1 MLKPALILP
10 VVLLAVPFAW
20 DFFVAYEL
28 GLYLLYGIVGQGL
41 VICWGRAGFLP
52 LGQALFFGIG
62 AYLSGYMLTTFEG
75 SWTAIGLLLIIAT
88 LVPALIAGLVG
99 AMVFNRQI
107 GSGPYFSLITLALAM
122 LGFQLANSAD
132 QITGGFNG
140 MTGIPGLPGIDSY
153 EGLYFVILAALAV
166 STLVVSYVLKAPFG
180 QLLAAVAQNEER
192 LQFFGFRTGMLKAL
206 AFAVSAALAGFA
218 GALYAPHQGIVTPQA
233 VGFLLSAEL
242 VIWSAV
248 GGRNRVLGPVLGAVF
263 IGFLATGLRDMFRFW
278 EVVVA
283 LVFVVV
289 VLRFPEGLS
298 GLVFALG
305 GRFGFRFSDR
315 DTPAR
320 DIQLAAIPPGRD
332 TVLRYDGVRVKI
344 GTVTILNGLTV
355 EISGGGIHCIIGP
368 NGAGKTSAFNALT
381 GKLPVA
387 EGTIAWRGTPITG
400 ERAYR
405 VAARGI
411 GRKFQVP
418 SVFPELSVGQNI
430 DIALWANR
438 MSLIEMFSMRPYRWN
453 STLLAHLEELFP
465 FLGKPDIRAGD
476 LSLGQRQMLEFAL
489 SNLPEPALLLL
500 DEPCAGL
507 SAAETSE
514 MIEAI
519 ADLSRTHDRMLVI
532 IEHDM
537 QVVEKLSDHVIV
549 LHQGRLLANG
559 SLADIK
565 QNADVQAVYAG
576 GAK

>member
-1 MLKPALILP
+1 MLRTALFLP

-52 LGQALFFGIG
+52 LGQALFFGTG
-62 AYLSGYMLTTFEG
+62 AYLSGYVLTSFEASWIAVGLMLV
-75 SWTAIGLLLIIAT
+75 IAS
-88 LVPALIAGLVG
+88 LVPAVIAGIVG

-132 QITGGFNG
+132 KLTGGFNG

-166 STLVVSYVLKAPFG
+166 STLIVTYVLKAPFG

-192 LQFFGFRTGMLKAL
+192 LQFFGFRTGTIKAL
-206 AFAVSAALAGFA
+206 AFAISAALAGFA

-242 VIWSAV
+242 VIWCAV
-248 GGRNRVLGPVLGAVF
+248 GGRNRALGPVLGAVF
-263 IGFLATGLRDMFRFW
+263 IGFLATGLRDIFRFW

-283 LVFVVV
+283 VVFIVV
-289 VLRFPEGLS
+289 VLRFSEGLA
-298 GLVFALG
+298 GLILVAGRRIGLG
-305 GRFGFRFSDR
+305 FSDR
-315 DTPAR
+315 TGPVR
-320 DIQLAAIPPGRD
+320 DVELKAVPPRRA
-332 TVLRYDGVRVKI
+332 VRLRYDGVRVRI
-344 GTVTILNGLTV
+344 GAVTILDGLNLD
-355 EISGGGIHCIIGP
+355 ISGGGIHCIIGP

-381 GKLPVA
+381 GKLPVV
-387 EGTIAWRGTPITG
+387 EGTIAWQGETITG

-418 SVFPELSVGQNI
+418 SIFPQLSVGQNI

-438 MSLIEMFSMRPYRWN
+438 MSHAEMFSMRPYRWR
-453 STLLAHLEELFP
+453 SALLAHLETLFP
-465 FLGKPDIRAGD
+465 FLGKPEVRAGD

-507 SAAETSE
+507 SAIETSE

-549 LHQGRLLANG
+549 LHQGRLLASG
-559 SLADIK
+559 SLAEIR

>member
-1 MLKPALILP
+1 MLRTSFLLP
-10 VVLLAVPFAW
+10 IVLLAVPFVW
-20 DFFVAYEL
+20 DFFAAYEL

-52 LGQALFFGIG
+52 LGQALFFGTG
-62 AYLSGYMLTTFEG
+62 AYISGYFLTNFEG
-75 SWTAIGLLLIIAT
+75 NWLAVGSLLVAAI

-99 AMVFNRQI
+99 AMVFNRRI

-153 EGLYFVILAALAV
+153 EGLYFVILSALAV
-166 STLVVSYVLKAPFG
+166 STLVVTYVLKAPFG
-180 QLLAAVAQNEER
+180 QLLSAVAQNEER
-192 LQFFGFRTGMLKAL
+192 LQFFGFGTGSLKAM
-206 AFAVSAALAGFA
+206 AFAISAALAGFA

-248 GGRNRVLGPVLGAVF
+248 GGRNQVLGPVLGAVF
-263 IGFLATGLRDMFRFW
+263 IGFLAAGLRDDFRFW
-278 EVVVA
+278 EVIVA
-283 LVFVVV
+283 LVFVIV
-289 VLRFPEGLS
+289 VLRFPDGLS
-298 GLVFALG
+298 GLLLAG
-305 GRFGFRFSDR
+305 TRRIGFTIADR
-315 DTPAR
+315 DKAIR
-320 DIQLAAIPPGRD
+320 DIRLAAVPISRD
-332 TVLRYDGVRVKI
+332 PALRFDDVRVRI
-344 GTVTILNGLTV
+344 GAVTILDGLSMN
-355 EISGGGIHCIIGP
+355 ISGGGIHCIIGP

-381 GKLPVA
+381 GKLPVT
-387 EGTIAWRGTPITG
+387 GGSIAWRDEQITG

-405 VAARGI
+405 VAGRGI

-418 SVFPELSVGQNI
+418 SLFPDLSVGQNI

-438 MSLIEMFSMRPYRWN
+438 MSLSEMFSLRPYRWN
-453 STLLAHLEELFP
+453 SALLEHLEKLFP
-465 FLGKPDIRAGD
+465 FLGRPHVRSGD

-507 SAAETSE
+507 SAIETSE

-519 ADLSRTHDRMLVI
+519 AELSRSHDRMLVI

-537 QVVEKLSDHVIV
+537 QVVEKLSDHVVV

-559 SLADIK
+559 TLAEIK
-565 QNADVQAVYAG
+565 RNADVQSVYAG

>member
-1 MLKPALILP
+1 MLRTALFLP
-10 VVLLAVPFAW
+10 IILLAVPFVW

-62 AYLSGYMLTTFEG
+62 AYLSGYVLKSFDG
-75 SWTAIGLLLIIAT
+75 IWIAAAAALLIACV
-88 LVPALIAGLVG
+88 VPALIAGLVG
-99 AMVFNRQI
+99 AMVFDRQI

-166 STLVVSYVLKAPFG
+166 STMIVVYVLKAPFG

-192 LQFFGFRTGMLKAL
+192 LQFFGFRTSTLKAL
-206 AFAVSAALAGFA
+206 AFAISAALAGFA

-242 VIWSAV
+242 VIWTAV
-248 GGRNRVLGPVLGAVF
+248 GGRNRILGPIAGAVF
-263 IGFLATGLRDMFRFW
+263 IGFLAAGLRDIFRFW

-283 LVFVVV
+283 LVFVIV

-298 GLVFALG
+298 GLLLDICSRIG
-305 GRFGFRFSDR
+305 LDFGKRVS
-315 DTPAR
+315 PVR
-320 DIQLAAIPPGRD
+320 DIELAARPQ
-332 TVLRYDGVRVKI
+332 TQTAALHFAGVRV
-344 GTVTILNGLTV
+344 GVGAVTILDGLDLKIT
-355 EISGGGIHCIIGP
+355 GGGIHCIIGP

-387 EGTIAWRGTPITG
+387 EGTVTWQGNVVTG
-400 ERAYR
+400 ERAHR
-405 VAARGI
+405 IAARGI

-418 SVFPELSVGQNI
+418 SVFPSLSVGQNL

-438 MSLIEMFSMRPYRWN
+438 MTYREMFSMRPYRWH
-453 STLLAHLEELFP
+453 SGLLAHLERLFP
-465 FLGKPDIRAGD
+465 FLARPKTPAGD

-489 SNLPEPALLLL
+489 SNLPEPDLLLL

-507 SAAETSE
+507 SAVETSE
-514 MIEAI
+514 MIGAI
-519 ADLSRTHDRMLVI
+519 ADLSGSYDRTIVI
-532 IEHDM
+532 VEHDM
-537 QVVEKLSDHVIV
+537 QVVEKLSNQVIV

-559 SLADIK
+559 SLAEIK
-565 QNADVQAVYAG
+565 ANRDVQAVYAG

>member
-1 MLKPALILP
+1 MLRTALFLP
-10 VVLLAVPFAW
+10 VVLLAVPFVW

-52 LGQALFFGIG
+52 LGQALFFGTG
-62 AYLSGYMLTTFEG
+62 AYLSGYILTSFEA
-75 SWTAIGLLLIIAT
+75 SWIAVGLLLVIAG

-140 MTGIPGLPGIDSY
+140 MTGIPGLPGVDSY

-166 STLVVSYVLKAPFG
+166 STLIVTYVLKAPFG

-192 LQFFGFRTGMLKAL
+192 LQFFGFRTGTLKAL
-206 AFAVSAALAGFA
+206 AFAISAALAGFA

-242 VIWSAV
+242 VIWTAV
-248 GGRNRVLGPVLGAVF
+248 GGRNKVLGPVFGAVF
-263 IGFLATGLRDMFRFW
+263 IGFLAAGLRDIFRFW

-283 LVFVVV
+283 IVFVVV

-298 GLVFALG
+298 GLILAGGRRIALG
-305 GRFGFRFSDR
+305 FSDR
-315 DTPAR
+315 ARPVR
-320 DIQLAAIPPGRD
+320 DIELAAVRQESEAA
-332 TVLRYDGVRVKI
+332 LRYDGIGVKI
-344 GTVTILNGLTV
+344 GAVTILDGLSLD
-355 EISGGGIHCIIGP
+355 ISGGGIHCIIGP

-387 EGTIAWRGTPITG
+387 EGTIAWQGETITG

-438 MSLIEMFSMRPYRWN
+438 MSHAEMFSMRSYRWR
-453 STLLAHLEELFP
+453 SALLAHLEKLFP
-465 FLGKPDIRAGD
+465 FLGRPNIRAGD

-507 SAAETSE
+507 SAIETSE

-519 ADLSRTHDRMLVI
+519 ADLSRTYNRMLVI

-559 SLADIK
+559 SLAEIK
-565 QNADVQAVYAG
+565 QNTEVQAVYAG

>member
-1 MLKPALILP
+1 MLRNALFLPLILF
-10 VVLLAVPFAW
+10 AVPFAW

-52 LGQALFFGIG
+52 LGQALFFGTG
-62 AYLSGYMLTTFEG
+62 AYLSGYVLTSFEG
-75 SWTAIGLLLIIAT
+75 SWIAVGLMLVIASLI
-88 LVPALIAGLVG
+88 PAVIAGIVG

-132 QITGGFNG
+132 QLTGGFNG

-153 EGLYFVILAALAV
+153 EGLYFIILAALAV
-166 STLVVSYVLKAPFG
+166 SSLIVTYVLKAPFG

-192 LQFFGFRTGMLKAL
+192 LQFFGFRTGTLKAL
-206 AFAVSAALAGFA
+206 AFAISAALAGFA

-263 IGFLATGLRDMFRFW
+263 IGFLAAGLRDIFRFW

-283 LVFVVV
+283 MVFIVV
-289 VLRFPEGLS
+289 VLRFPEGLA
-298 GLVFALG
+298 GLMIAG
-305 GRFGFRFSDR
+305 GRRIGLGFSDSASPVR
-315 DTPAR
+315 DVE
-320 DIQLAAIPPGRD
+320 LAAVPPRRD
-332 TVLRYDGVRVKI
+332 VMLRYDGIRVRI
-344 GTVTILNGLTV
+344 GAVTILDGLNLD
-355 EISGGGIHCIIGP
+355 ISGGGIHCIIGP

-381 GKLPVA
+381 GKLPVV
-387 EGTIAWRGTPITG
+387 EGTIAWQEEMITG

-418 SVFPELSVGQNI
+418 SVFPQLSVGQNI
-430 DIALWANR
+430 DIALWADR
-438 MSLIEMFSMRPYRWN
+438 MSHAEMFSMRPYRWR
-453 STLLAHLEELFP
+453 SALLVHLETLFP
-465 FLGKPDIRAGD
+465 FLGKPEVPAGD

-507 SAAETSE
+507 SAIETSE

-559 SLADIK
+559 SLAEIR
-565 QNADVQAVYAG
+565 QNADVQAIYAG